1 MNTSSLTNTKKPVG
15 LSQSVMT
22 LDCSNLHINDLII
35 IRTQNNLYRFLITD
49 AKARRGRLIG
59 EWRKYNFPYAILI
72 GALIQVGEQME
83 TLHARLQTAAQALFL
98 IRQGSQNIQL
108 TTSAIIALGWFINR
122 EE

>member
-1 MNTSSLTNTKKPVG
+1 MNTSNIKNSHRLASF
-15 LSQSVMT
+15 SQSVMM
-22 LDCSNLHINDLII
+22 LDCSNLNYNDLII
-35 IRTQNNLYRFLITD
+35 FRTQNNLYRFLITD

-72 GALIQVGEQME
+72 GALIQVGEQRE

-98 IRQGSQNIQL
+98 VRQANQKMQL
-108 TTSAIIALGWFINR
+108 TTSAILALGWFINR